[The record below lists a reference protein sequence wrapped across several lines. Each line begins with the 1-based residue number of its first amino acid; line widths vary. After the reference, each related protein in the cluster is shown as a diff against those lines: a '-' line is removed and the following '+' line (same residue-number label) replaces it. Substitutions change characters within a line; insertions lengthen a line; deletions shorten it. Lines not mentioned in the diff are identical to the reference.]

1 MFATQIPMQP
11 GGLMAYW
18 DHVTPAD
25 WAEVLA
31 TFPLFSGI
39 PNRRLRRLVRRATFA
54 QYGPGD
60 VVVEKGAPGD
70 SLYVILSGSARA
82 RGKPAARTLRTGD
95 YFGEL
100 GLLDSVPR
108 SATVVATSE
117 LHVMRL
123 PGASFLRLAQDNPSV
138 SLKMLS
144 NVGRQVRR
152 LETRAAEL

>member
-1 MFATQIPMQP
+1 MFATHIPLQP
-11 GGLMAYW
+11 AGLMGYW

-31 TFPLFSGI
+31 TFPVFSGI

-60 VVVEKGAPGD
+60 VVVEQGAPGD
-70 SLYVILSGSARA
+70 SLYVILSGTARA

-100 GLLDSVPR
+100 SLLDGVPR
-108 SATVVATSE
+108 SATVVATDD

-123 PGASFLRLAQDNPSV
+123 PGASFLRLAQHNPSI
-138 SLKMLS
+138 SLELLS
-144 NVGRQVRR
+144 NVGWQVRR

>member
-1 MFATQIPMQP
+1 MFATHIPMQP
-11 GGLMAYW
+11 AGLMGYW

-25 WAEVLA
+25 WSDVLA
-31 TFPLFSGI
+31 TFPLFSGV
-39 PNRRLRRLVRRATFA
+39 PKRRLRRLVRRATFA
-54 QYGPGD
+54 RYGPGD

-100 GLLDSVPR
+100 GLLDGVPR
-108 SATVVATSE
+108 SATVVATGD

-123 PGASFLRLAQDNPSV
+123 RGEAFLRLAEHNPSI
-138 SLKMLS
+138 SLKMVS
-144 NVGRQVRR
+144 NVGWQVRR